1 MVMNGLILLTGIA
14 AIAIVKIFR
23 DMCKTSNIQN
33 NINNINI
40 EHDVPPKYE
49 DIEIE
54 IDEPPNYDYDYD
66 YD

>member
-33 NINNINI
+33 NINI

-49 DIEIE
+49 DIVAENI
-54 IDEPPNYDYDYD
+54 
-66 YD
+66 